1 MTQPT
6 DPISG
11 PFNAPSY
18 GAGSMVIDKAG
29 TIFQVWT
36 GRLTNPGAWG
46 SRIYRTVKGGKP
58 ELVWFIEDA
67 NTGALIIM
75 NKQLFLP
82 YQPPKG
88 RQQLQQIHGYIDP
101 SDEPSSAVVNVDES
115 ALNSVKQSLAVM
127 QAGITQADYKATSA
141 QNIAKNL
148 QATNA
153 KLESNLATLQA
164 QVASLQSRLN
174 TLQPAGSG
182 QVADIVWA
190 KLWDSIYLIR
200 MAMNSGNSTDSNIQ
214 GFLVDLTSF
223 IKKVGK

>member
-6 DPISG
+6 APISG
-11 PFNAPSY
+11 PFNVPSY

-141 QNIAKNL
+141 QSIAKNL
-148 QATNA
+148 QVTNA
-153 KLESNLATLQA
+153 KLESNLAALQA
-164 QVASLQSRLN
+164 QVASLQSRLS
-174 TLQPAGSG
+174 TLQSAGPG